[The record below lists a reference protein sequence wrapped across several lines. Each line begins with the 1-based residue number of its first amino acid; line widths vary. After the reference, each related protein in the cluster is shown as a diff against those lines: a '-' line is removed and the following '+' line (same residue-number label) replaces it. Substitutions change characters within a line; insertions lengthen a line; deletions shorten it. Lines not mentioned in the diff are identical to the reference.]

1 MTALSFPESPSNGDI
16 SNKFKYNGTRGVWE
30 KSTYAVIS
38 GGTEVDYTDS
48 DGQDW
53 HAHVFETSGTL
64 TVYIPGQLDTLCLG
78 GGGGASSR
86 YGHQSQ
92 GGAGAARWGW
102 FDYEAIG
109 DYTIIIGGDTTITKP
124 GTSDLI
130 MGSGYGTSGNGR
142 NDSNGGGSQRGGG
155 GSGGGFSRNGG
166 TTSGGGAGGTVWGVS
181 ETDGVFLNYA
191 TGATR
196 RILSRWR

>member
-78 GGGGASSR
+78 AVEVQALGMDINHRVGLE
-86 YGHQSQ
+86 QP
-92 GGAGAARWGW
+92 AG
-102 FDYEAIG
+102 
-109 DYTIIIGGDTTITKP
+109 
-124 GTSDLI
+124 
-130 MGSGYGTSGNGR
+130 
-142 NDSNGGGSQRGGG
+142 
-155 GSGGGFSRNGG
+155 
-166 TTSGGGAGGTVWGVS
+166 
-181 ETDGVFLNYA
+181 DGL
-191 TGATR
+191 TMKQ
-196 RILSRWR
+196 